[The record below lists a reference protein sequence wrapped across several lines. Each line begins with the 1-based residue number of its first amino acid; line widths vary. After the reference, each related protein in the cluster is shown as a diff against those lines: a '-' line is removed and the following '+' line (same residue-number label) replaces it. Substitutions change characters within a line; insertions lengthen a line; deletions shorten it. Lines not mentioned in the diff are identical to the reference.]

1 MRKIQIAVLMV
12 MFSGCAADQ
21 DGSSVSFEFP
31 FQEAIT
37 SCNWANLTGLEATL
51 FISGHLDQPC
61 ELVVNSS
68 NYTAEGI
75 CSGIAKGSERYLLLA
90 YHMPAD
96 TSTNAPGA
104 DIGYIVSYVDLS
116 SGAVAPGATNIEH
129 QLIDNGVTAELLNTS
144 SEVDDLPLEGV
155 NVIGD
160 DPLERA
166 KAWSKSL
173 ILERQNSSTPLDI
186 DNDACPNLHEVC
198 LGTFADLDVT
208 DAETCG
214 L

>member
-1 MRKIQIAVLMV
+1 MRKIQIAILMF
-12 MFSGCAADQ
+12 MLSGCAAEQ
-21 DGSSVSFEFP
+21 DASSVSFEFP
-31 FQEAIT
+31 FYEAIS
-37 SCNWANLTGLEATL
+37 SCTWPNLEGMKATL

-61 ELVVNSS
+61 ELAVSS
-68 NYTAEGI
+68 TYTAEGI
-75 CSGIAKGSERYLLLA
+75 CSDIAKGSERYLLLA
-90 YHMPAD
+90 YHMPANS
-96 TSTNAPGA
+96 TTNAPGA
-104 DIGYIVSYVDLS
+104 DIGYMISYVDLS
-116 SGAVAPGATNIEH
+116 SGAVAPGATNVEH
-129 QLIDNGVTAELLNTS
+129 QLIDNGVTSELINTTS
-144 SEVDDLPLEGV
+144 AVNDLPLAGV

-198 LGTFADLDVT
+198 LGTYADLDVT
-208 DAETCG
+208 DPETCG

>member
-1 MRKIQIAVLMV
+1 MRKIQIALLTLML
-12 MFSGCAADQ
+12 SGCAAEQ
-21 DGSSVSFEFP
+21 DASSVSFEFP
-31 FQEAIT
+31 FHGAIS
-37 SCNWANLTGLEATL
+37 SCNWPNLEGLQATL

-61 ELVVNSS
+61 ELAVSS
-68 NYTAEGI
+68 TFTAEGI

-90 YHMPAD
+90 YHMPANTTTD
-96 TSTNAPGA
+96 APAA
-104 DIGYIVSYVDLS
+104 DIGYMVSYVDLS
-116 SGAVAPGATNIEH
+116 SGAVAPGATNVEH
-129 QLIDNGVTAELLNTS
+129 QLIDNGVTAELINTTS
-144 SEVDDLPLEGV
+144 AVNDLPLEGV

-186 DNDACPNLHEVC
+186 DGDDCPNLHEICV
-198 LGTFADLDVT
+198 GTYAALDVT